1 MLISHSYFKLS
12 LLTLAIFQTQS
23 SFADST
29 EKLPTE
35 VIQASSSPD
44 QASSEKT
51 KAYIIQKSNSATK
64 LNIPLKETPQ
74 TINVVTHQQLNDFA
88 LTNTRDI
95 LRNAP
100 GVMVNNQETER
111 TSYTARGFEISNIL
125 IDGVGFPL
133 EGYNYNNDNPDSF
146 QFDRIE
152 VVKGADSLN
161 NGVGDPGAT
170 INMIRKRPTSDLQ
183 ASLNA
188 SYGSWNTQ
196 RYEADASSALN
207 KSGSIRGRVFG
218 FEQTGDSYLDNYSLE
233 KNGIG
238 AIVEADLTDRTLLT
252 LGYTETNS
260 KSNGNNWGANPLIN
274 TQGEQLSYSRNYNF
288 SPDWT
293 YWDNN
298 IKNYFAELTQKLG
311 DNWSVKIAY
320 DEKHTERNSKLLFL
334 SGNPGADGTSGVY
347 LWPGIYVDDNKA
359 RQADIQLKGSY
370 ALLGQRHEATLGYTW
385 SQNNANELGYGG
397 SYANHLTTDL
407 DSWTPD
413 QPDWD
418 LSKTSGEMHMK
429 QKNQSIYASTRLHF
443 TDDLKLLLGANYI
456 QAESKGA
463 SYGTDTIYD
472 ENKVLPYVGLT
483 YNFSPEYTG
492 YMNYTSIFRPQTT
505 KAFDGSINKP
515 IEGDSYE
522 VGVKSSWLDD
532 RLTASMAVF
541 RTEENN
547 YPLRNSDGLP
557 TLRKTQVSDLRSQ
570 GYEFGFAGQL
580 TDDLNL
586 SFGYTQFSLKD
597 LKNGGD
603 ARTFN
608 PTQSLNLLTTY
619 QVPQLP
625 QLKLGLGVQWQDKTH
640 LDIAESS
647 ANGVVTQK
655 AGTIQQDAYA
665 LVNLMASYELNDHIT
680 LQANGNNITNE
691 KYLFNFPDGQGF
703 YGAPANYSV
712 AVKLKY

>member
-1 MLISHSYFKLS
+1 
-12 LLTLAIFQTQS
+12 
-23 SFADST
+23 
-29 EKLPTE
+29 
-35 VIQASSSPD
+35 
-44 QASSEKT
+44 
-51 KAYIIQKSNSATK
+51 
-64 LNIPLKETPQ
+64 
-74 TINVVTHQQLNDFA
+74 
-88 LTNTRDI
+88 
-95 LRNAP
+95 
-100 GVMVNNQETER
+100 
-111 TSYTARGFEISNIL
+111 
-125 IDGVGFPL
+125 
-133 EGYNYNNDNPDSF
+133 
-146 QFDRIE
+146 
-152 VVKGADSLN
+152 
-161 NGVGDPGAT
+161 
-170 INMIRKRPTSDLQ
+170 
-183 ASLNA
+183 
-188 SYGSWNTQ
+188 
-196 RYEADASSALN
+196 
-207 KSGSIRGRVFG
+207 
-218 FEQTGDSYLDNYSLE
+218 
-233 KNGIG
+233 
-238 AIVEADLTDRTLLT
+238 
-252 LGYTETNS
+252 
-260 KSNGNNWGANPLIN
+260 
-274 TQGEQLSYSRNYNF
+274 
-288 SPDWT
+288 
-293 YWDNN
+293 
-298 IKNYFAELTQKLG
+298 
-311 DNWSVKIAY
+311 
-320 DEKHTERNSKLLFL
+320 
-334 SGNPGADGTSGVY
+334 
-347 LWPGIYVDDNKA
+347 
-359 RQADIQLKGSY
+359 
-370 ALLGQRHEATLGYTW
+370 
-385 SQNNANELGYGG
+385 
-397 SYANHLTTDL
+397 
-407 DSWTPD
+407 
-413 QPDWD
+413 
-418 LSKTSGEMHMK
+418 MHMK

-443 TDDLKLLLGANYI
+443 TDDLKLLLGANYV
-456 QAESKGA
+456 QAESKGT

-472 ENKVLPYVGLT
+472 ENKVLPYVGVT

-505 KAFDGSINKP
+505 KALDGSINKP

-522 VGVKSSWLDD
+522 IGVKSSWLDD

-680 LQANGNNITNE
+680 LQANGNNLTNE